1 MCSFGLLF
9 AERELVPQTKDLSG
23 TPHHLCVS
31 SREMPGSA
39 SPAPKFPE
47 DLRVSSPARSGSEI
61 LLLVL
66 GAINTEA
73 VQWEEIGNHSLRL
86 SGGNLE
92 FYGVSVPSVPLFT
105 GG

>member
-1 MCSFGLLF
+1 M
-9 AERELVPQTKDLSG
+9 PQTKDLSG

-31 SREMPGSA
+31 RREMPGSA

-86 SGGNLE
+86 NGGNLE